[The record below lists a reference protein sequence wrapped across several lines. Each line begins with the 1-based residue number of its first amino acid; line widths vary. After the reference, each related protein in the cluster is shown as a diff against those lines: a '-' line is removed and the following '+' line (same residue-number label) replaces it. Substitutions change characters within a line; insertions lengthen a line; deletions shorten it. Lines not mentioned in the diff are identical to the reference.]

1 MTCKICCAFP
11 HLAGKTEFVS
21 GCRTFKK
28 ETLQKHNI
36 GGHLRIRDTSLAK
49 QKPMKNSPNAQ
60 GLRRGGKVL
69 EEQNREELEVKEN
82 TAYLIAKEELP
93 FPKFHPIL
101 SLQKKNGL
109 DLNMT
114 YANDKGCNN
123 FVSQISTVMTEQL
136 AVEVSSKKYISLLID
151 GATDASKKENETVH
165 CRYVKDGQSLNW
177 LVGHNAVA
185 HGRTQGKFLSKNW
198 TLKKN
203 LWNKGNKAWNTDYSC
218 PTGCKSLLL
227 QLNCSY
233 FTLTASIAKYLFRV
247 QILHLDEILVVAVDD
262 EKFSYHC
269 RKQSIV
275 FNLEVYLFLTTFE
288 GILDTVKKS
297 FEGVGI
303 LEWKYKLVSIGVEG
317 ASVNLGKKGGVAAL
331 LWLDIPYLIDF
342 HCLPHR
348 LELALIEMQR
358 SCRQVEIIYEVL
370 QMIWKTYHYSP

>member
-11 HLAGKTEFVS
+11 HLADKTEFVS

-36 GGHLRIRDTSLAK
+36 GGHLRIRDTNLAK

-109 DLNMT
+109 HLNMT

-123 FVSQISTVMTEQL
+123 FVSQISTVTTEQL

-165 CRYVKDGQSLNW
+165 CRYVKDGQSLN
-177 LVGHNAVA
+177 
-185 HGRTQGKFLSKNW
+185 
-198 TLKKN
+198 
-203 LWNKGNKAWNTDYSC
+203 
-218 PTGCKSLLL
+218 
-227 QLNCSY
+227 
-233 FTLTASIAKYLFRV
+233 
-247 QILHLDEILVVAVDD
+247 
-262 EKFSYHC
+262 
-269 RKQSIV
+269 
-275 FNLEVYLFLTTFE
+275 
-288 GILDTVKKS
+288 
-297 FEGVGI
+297 
-303 LEWKYKLVSIGVEG
+303 
-317 ASVNLGKKGGVAAL
+317 
-331 LWLDIPYLIDF
+331 
-342 HCLPHR
+342 
-348 LELALIEMQR
+348 
-358 SCRQVEIIYEVL
+358 
-370 QMIWKTYHYSP
+370 